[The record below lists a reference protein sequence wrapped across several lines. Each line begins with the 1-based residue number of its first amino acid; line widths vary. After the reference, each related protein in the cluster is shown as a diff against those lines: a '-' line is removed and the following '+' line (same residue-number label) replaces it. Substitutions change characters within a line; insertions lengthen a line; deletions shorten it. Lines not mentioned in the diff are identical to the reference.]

1 MALVRFGTSAGRWVI
16 AAAVLGSGV
25 AFLDATVVNVAL
37 PAIGRDLHA
46 GFSGLQWTL
55 DAYLLS
61 LGSLLLVGGSL
72 GDLFGR
78 RRVFVIGLVG
88 FTASSVLCGAAPTIA
103 TLVVAR
109 AVQGAAAALLVPG
122 SLALL
127 SASFD
132 PGDRARAVGAWS
144 GLAGVWTAVG
154 PFLGG
159 WLIGAVSWRLVFFI
173 NLPVASFA
181 VWAALRHVPE
191 SRDEDADRHVD
202 VPGAVAVTA
211 GLGGAVYAL
220 IEGPARG
227 TSPVIV
233 VMAVVSAVALVLF
246 VVVELRSPHPM
257 VPMSLFR
264 SRQFSAAN
272 LTTFAVYGALG
283 ITMFLLVLEL
293 QKVLAYSPLEA
304 GASLLPVT
312 VMLLALSA
320 RAGALAQRVGPRL
333 PMTLG
338 PLIAALGLAL
348 LTRVGGGT
356 TYAGAVL
363 PGVIVLGLGLALTVA
378 PLTAAVLAAVD
389 DHHFGVGSAI
399 NNATARVSGLVAV
412 ALVPA
417 VAGLAGAHVGLT
429 AFTAGFHRAMW
440 IGAGVCAVGGVI
452 ALVGIRRAA
461 SVTCVPHADIGSACH
476 SPELEHGRRVARAA

>member
-1 MALVRFGTSAGRWVI
+1 MVPVRYGTAAGRWVI

-127 SASFD
+127 SASFHPD
-132 PGDRARAVGAWS
+132 DRARAVGAWS

-159 WLIGAVSWRLVFFI
+159 WLIGAVSWRLVFFV
-173 NLPVASFA
+173 NLPVAAFA
-181 VWAALRHVPE
+181 AWVALHHVPE
-191 SRDEDADRHVD
+191 SLDEDADRHVD
-202 VPGAVAVTA
+202 VLGAVAVTA

-220 IEGPARG
+220 IEGPVHGVSVA
-227 TSPVIV
+227 IV
-233 VMAVVSAVALVLF
+233 AMALVSAAALVLF

-272 LTTFAVYGALG
+272 ATTFAVYAALG
-283 ITMFLLVLEL
+283 IAMFLLVLEL

-312 VMLLALSA
+312 LLLLLLSS
-320 RAGALAQRVGPRL
+320 RTGALAQRIGPRL

-338 PLIAALGLAL
+338 PVVAAAGLAL
-348 LTRVGGGT
+348 LARVGPGT
-356 TYAGAVL
+356 TYVGAVL
-363 PGVIVLGLGLALTVA
+363 PGVVVLGVGLALTVA
-378 PLTAAVLAAVD
+378 PLTAAVLAAID
-389 DHHFGVGSAI
+389 EHHVGVGSAI

-417 VAGLAGAHVGLT
+417 VSGLAGAHVGLG
-429 AFTAGFHRAMW
+429 AFTTGFHRAMW
-440 IGAGVCAVGGVI
+440 IGAGLCAAGGVI
-452 ALVGIRRAA
+452 SLVGIRRAA
-461 SVTCVPHADIGSACH
+461 DVSCVPHADIGSACH
-476 SPELEHGRRVARAA
+476 SPDLQRAAAAA

>member
-1 MALVRFGTSAGRWVI
+1 
-16 AAAVLGSGV
+16 
-25 AFLDATVVNVAL
+25 
-37 PAIGRDLHA
+37 
-46 GFSGLQWTL
+46 
-55 DAYLLS
+55 YLLS

-78 RRVFVIGLVG
+78 RRVFVIGLAG

-132 PGDRARAVGAWS
+132 PDDRARAVGAWS

-181 VWAALRHVPE
+181 AWVALRHVPE

-220 IEGPARG
+220 IEGPVHG
-227 TSPVIV
+227 
-233 VMAVVSAVALVLF
+233 VSAV
-246 VVVELRSPHPM
+246 
-257 VPMSLFR
+257 
-264 SRQFSAAN
+264 
-272 LTTFAVYGALG
+272 
-283 ITMFLLVLEL
+283 I
-293 QKVLAYSPLEA
+293 LAMAMGS
-304 GASLLPVT
+304 G
-312 VMLLALSA
+312 
-320 RAGALAQRVGPRL
+320 GALAQRIGPRL

-338 PLIAALGLAL
+338 PVVAGAGLAL
-348 LTRVGGGT
+348 LSRVGPGT
-356 TYAGAVL
+356 TYVRAVL
-363 PGVIVLGLGLALTVA
+363 PGVAVLGLGLALTVA
-378 PLTAAVLAAVD
+378 PLTAAVLAAID
-389 DHHFGVGSAI
+389 EHHVGVGSAI
-399 NNATARVSGLVAV
+399 NNATAR
-412 ALVPA
+412 
-417 VAGLAGAHVGLT
+417 
-429 AFTAGFHRAMW
+429 
-440 IGAGVCAVGGVI
+440 
-452 ALVGIRRAA
+452 
-461 SVTCVPHADIGSACH
+461 
-476 SPELEHGRRVARAA
+476 